1 MVTVDRFEGFGFGFG
16 FGNGANVE
24 VDGRDVDVESE
35 YIDIGL
41 DDVEAGSVQALD

>member
-1 MVTVDRFEGFGFGFG
+1 MGWGGACGFGREGG
-16 FGNGANVE
+16 VE